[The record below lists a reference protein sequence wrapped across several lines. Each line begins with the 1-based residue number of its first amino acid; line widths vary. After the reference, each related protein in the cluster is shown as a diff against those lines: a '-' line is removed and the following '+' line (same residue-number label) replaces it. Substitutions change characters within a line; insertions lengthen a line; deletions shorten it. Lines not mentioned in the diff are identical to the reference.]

1 MKNIFTLALV
11 ALTLTC
17 TLNAATPQHQVHAP
31 PPVKFITITMADTI
45 TVNCNFRNEAK
56 YYLEANDTL
65 ALVLNNLREGADYQ
79 LLIKKTVAGVVLIN
93 HAYSS
98 INATALALSGS
109 SGTYYLLRITRYGAV
124 TLVLKE

>member
-1 MKNIFTLALV
+1 
-11 ALTLTC
+11 
-17 TLNAATPQHQVHAP
+17 
-31 PPVKFITITMADTI
+31 
-45 TVNCNFRNEAK
+45 
-56 YYLEANDTL
+56 
-65 ALVLNNLREGADYQ
+65 
-79 LLIKKTVAGVVLIN
+79 VLIN